1 MFQLM
6 HILSHKEYED
16 SITWL
21 PDGKSLQIIDREAFT
36 TFVLPKHF
44 KEAKYSSF
52 TRKLLRWGFQYHKT
66 RYAHEFFQKNRHD
79 LIDRMTCQSHH
90 EKVARFSVSNGQYLQ
105 PNTTAITMNGCH
117 AMTPQEIQTSCFQHM
132 SRSRAPPLALA
143 PSSFPSV
150 NQTLG
155 ADKMSALKAIDDEL
169 LAVRSLIQKKKIEA
183 ASLPSSN
190 SALSMNARNSL
201 PSIDSNRGA
210 VSAVLFNSGQS
221 QLSPTG
227 SDSLPP
233 VLSSSAPVGA
243 EEQTSLPGVTSQE
256 AAATSH
262 YNDPGKIDPL
272 SIEMEIRRRVK
283 ERMEA
288 SVFGSQRMFYP

>member
-1 MFQLM
+1 
-6 HILSHKEYED
+6 
-16 SITWL
+16 
-21 PDGKSLQIIDREAFT
+21 
-36 TFVLPKHF
+36 
-44 KEAKYSSF
+44 
-52 TRKLLRWGFQYHKT
+52 
-66 RYAHEFFQKNRHD
+66 
-79 LIDRMTCQSHH
+79 
-90 EKVARFSVSNGQYLQ
+90 
-105 PNTTAITMNGCH
+105 
-117 AMTPQEIQTSCFQHM
+117 MTPQEIQTSCFQHM